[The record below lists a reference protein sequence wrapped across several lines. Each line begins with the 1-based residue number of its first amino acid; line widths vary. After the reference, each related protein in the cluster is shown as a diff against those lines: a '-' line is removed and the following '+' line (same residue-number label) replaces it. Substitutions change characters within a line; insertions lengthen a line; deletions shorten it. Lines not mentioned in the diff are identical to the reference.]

1 MIEQK
6 LILKAS
12 GCPDGNTILSLRNTK
27 AIKVEMAALQKSAD
41 VTTWSSMVR
50 KVVSW
55 LEISLTNL
63 VKELGIDRFTEKYV
77 EIFEGRLKHTEIKL
91 NNNCPVGIFKDNE
104 IEEFI
109 SSSVYLNNKNHK
121 LRLFDYDGH
130 SWYVCAVYTGEI
142 IFVLSSLIEL
152 IDDCYCMKNFKSG
165 IMPVKDMLEI
175 EITYIDR
182 ETLGENDDTKIIDEE
197 LDTDELQQTY
207 DAKELE
213 RDLIGIS
220 LQMKELILNTYKM
233 ALKYDLD
240 KAEDIIRGT
249 FAEDMPLDIANMN
262 K

>member
-6 LILKAS
+6 LVLKTS
-12 GCPDGNTILSLRNTK
+12 DCPNGDTILSLRNTK
-27 AIKVEMAALQKSAD
+27 AVKVEIDALEKSAE

-50 KVVSW
+50 IVVSW
-55 LEISLTNL
+55 LEPYLTNL
-63 VKELGIDRFTEKYV
+63 VNEIGIDEFTEKYIK
-77 EIFEGRLKHTEIKL
+77 IFERKLKYTNIKL

-121 LRLFDYDGH
+121 LRLFDYGGH

-142 IFVLSSLIEL
+142 IFVLLSLIEL
-152 IDDCYCMKNFKSG
+152 IENWYKEKDFKKGVFS
-165 IMPVKDMLEI
+165 VSDMLET
-175 EITYIDR
+175 EITYLDR
-182 ETLGENDDTKIIDEE
+182 ETLENDDTKIIDEE
-197 LDTDELQQTY
+197 LDTNELQQTY

-249 FAEDMPLDIANMN
+249 FAEDMPSDIANLN

>member
-50 KVVSW
+50 TVVRW
-55 LEISLTNL
+55 LETSLTNL
-63 VKELGIDRFTEKYV
+63 VNELGIDRFTEKYV

-91 NNNCPVGIFKDNE
+91 NNNCPVGIFKDDE

-142 IFVLSSLIEL
+142 IFVLLSLIEL
-152 IDDCYCMKNFKSG
+152 IENWYKEKDFKKGVFS
-165 IMPVKDMLEI
+165 VSDMLET
-175 EITYIDR
+175 EITYLDR
-182 ETLGENDDTKIIDEE
+182 ETLENDDTNIIDEDM
-197 LDTDELQQTY
+197 DTDEIQQTY

-233 ALKYDLD
+233 TLKYDLD
-240 KAEDIIRGT
+240 KAEDIIRGIYV
-249 FAEDMPLDIANMN
+249 EDMPLDIANMN

>member
-27 AIKVEMAALQKSAD
+27 AIKVEMTALQKSAD

-50 KVVSW
+50 TVVRW
-55 LEISLTNL
+55 LETSLTNL
-63 VKELGIDRFTEKYV
+63 VNELGIDRFTEKYV

-91 NNNCPVGIFKDNE
+91 NNNCPVGIFKDDE

-152 IDDCYCMKNFKSG
+152 IDDCYYIKNFKSG

-175 EITYIDR
+175 EITYLDR
-182 ETLGENDDTKIIDEE
+182 ETLENADTNIIDEE
-197 LDTDELQQTY
+197 LDTNELQQTC

-233 ALKYDLD
+233 TLKYDLE
-240 KAEDIIRGT
+240 KAEDIIRGIYV
-249 FAEDMPLDIANMN
+249 EDMPLDIANMN